1 MHVVD
6 DDRLSSK
13 EEEKE
18 EKYLRCEREA
28 DGIFI
33 FRNNSSSSFVFSA
46 HSLIFFCLYL
56 LTASCRLFN
65 AHDFYVNEIFL
76 TFAIDPEIYCQN

>member
-1 MHVVD
+1 MSHMHVVD

-33 FRNNSSSSFVFSA
+33 
-46 HSLIFFCLYL
+46 LGI
-56 LTASCRLFN
+56 
-65 AHDFYVNEIFL
+65 
-76 TFAIDPEIYCQN
+76 